1 MAGPTSTPQDPHNPQ
16 GRSTSSALVIG
27 YGNTL
32 RKDDGAGPLVAE
44 TVASWNLPGV
54 TSWAVH
60 QLTPE
65 LAEEIAKVDMVLF
78 IDASV
83 LPLATPEIGQTQVE
97 PDPKSTGMIGHVSDP
112 GVILYL
118 AEALYGK
125 RPRASWL
132 ITIPAADLEMGEGL
146 SPTAQAGVNQ
156 ALERVKALL
165 SQGAGTGPS

>member
-1 MAGPTSTPQDPHNPQ
+1 MKGPASKQPADTEIQ
-16 GRSTSSALVIG
+16 GRPTPSALVIG

-65 LAEEIAKVDMVLF
+65 MAEEIAKVDLVIF
-78 IDASV
+78 IDATV
-83 LPLATPEIGQTQVE
+83 LPLATPEIGQTKVE

-125 RPRASWL
+125 RPPASWL
-132 ITIPAADLEMGEGL
+132 ITIPAADLELGEGL
-146 SPTAQAGVNQ
+146 SPTAKAGVSQ
-156 ALERVKALL
+156 AIDRVSALL
-165 SQGAGTGPS
+165 GREPGPS